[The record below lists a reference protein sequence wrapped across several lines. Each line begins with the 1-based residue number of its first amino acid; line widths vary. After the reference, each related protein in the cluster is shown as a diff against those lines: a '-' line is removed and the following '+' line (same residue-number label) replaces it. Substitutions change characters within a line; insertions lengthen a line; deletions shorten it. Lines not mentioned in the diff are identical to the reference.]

1 MGKLKIKKPKPKR
14 RKRRLP
20 QAGEDA
26 YYRLPKRADCGY
38 EKRFRYNMS
47 LGTYGVPAEL
57 LHWCSANCKHKWGWW
72 FKNDH
77 SWYEHWD
84 HEKNEAFMS
93 FNSNNGFIND
103 CCFNNITCNN
113 KITTSELSIN
123 SVSIPEIASLSNI
136 A

>member
-1 MGKLKIKKPKPKR
+1 MGKLKIRKPKPKR

-72 FKNDH
+72 FDNKENYNPWH
-77 SWYEHWD
+77 HNYED
-84 HEKNEAFMS
+84 QDAYMS
-93 FNSNNGFIND
+93 FQNKKEAMQFWLASGLANMGND
-103 CCFNNITCNN
+103 
-113 KITTSELSIN
+113 
-123 SVSIPEIASLSNI
+123 
-136 A
+136 

>member
-1 MGKLKIKKPKPKR
+1 MGKLKIRKPKPKR

-72 FKNDH
+72 FKGPPGVNPYDH
-77 SWYEHWD
+77 NWEEQNSY
-84 HEKNEAFMS
+84 MS
-93 FNSNNGFIND
+93 FE
-103 CCFNNITCNN
+103 N
-113 KITTSELSIN
+113 KREAMAFFLAVGIQNMGQLGK
-123 SVSIPEIASLSNI
+123 
-136 A
+136 

>member
-72 FKNDH
+72 FKNDT

-93 FNSNNGFIND
+93 FNSKREAFLFWFEIGHKHYGDND
-103 CCFNNITCNN
+103 PD
-113 KITTSELSIN
+113 EH
-123 SVSIPEIASLSNI
+123 
-136 A
+136 

>member
-1 MGKLKIKKPKPKR
+1 MGKLKIRKPKPKR

-72 FKNDH
+72 FKNDN
-77 SWYEHWD
+77 SWYDHWD
-84 HEKNEAFMS
+84 HEKNEAYENRS
-93 FNSNNGFIND
+93 LPYRNHLLLYHALSEPLPSRKSDHLLPIWTHHIN
-103 CCFNNITCNN
+103 
-113 KITTSELSIN
+113 
-123 SVSIPEIASLSNI
+123 P
-136 A
+136 